1 MSSPADPLVYL
12 NAEFKPLSQA
22 RISVMDRGFLLGD
35 AVYEVIPVFA
45 GIPFRLA
52 HHLERLDRSLAAV
65 QIENPL
71 SGEQWTAVIDRLLE
85 QYPQQDQSVYL
96 QVTRG
101 IAPAR
106 DHVFPQQATPTVFIM
121 TRPVDPSTL
130 PDPGQGITAITVDD
144 IRWDCCNIK
153 ATTLLANVLA
163 RQQAAER
170 NAAEAI
176 FIRDGHAI
184 EGAASNL
191 FIVRDGLLIT
201 PPKSNKLLP
210 GITRDLVLELC
221 DANTIAYAE
230 TDISLEALIQADE
243 IWLTSSVREI
253 VPVIE
258 LDGRPVGDAKPGP
271 LWLEIRALY
280 DQYKNRLREQ
290 CLNRN

>member
-1 MSSPADPLVYL
+1 MRASQADPLVYL

-22 RISVMDRGFLLGD
+22 CISVMDRGFLLGD

-45 GIPFRLA
+45 GIPFRLE
-52 HHLERLDRSLAAV
+52 HHLQRLDRSLHAI

-71 SGEQWTAVIDRLLE
+71 PDKQWGEIIERLLE
-85 QYPQQDQSVYL
+85 QYPHQDQSVYL

-101 IAPAR
+101 VAPAR
-106 DHVFPQQATPTVFIM
+106 DHVFPRQAVPTVFVM
-121 TRPVDPSTL
+121 TKPVDPSTL
-130 PDPGQGITAITVDD
+130 PDPHQGIVAVTLDD
-144 IRWDCCNIK
+144 IRWDYCNIK

-163 RQQAAER
+163 RQQAAEQ

-191 FIVRDGLLIT
+191 FVVHDKLLIT

-221 DANTIAYAE
+221 DANSIAYAE
-230 TDISLEALIQADE
+230 TEISLETLEQADE

-258 LDGRPVGDAKPGP
+258 LNGKPVSDAKPGP

-280 DQYKNRLREQ
+280 DQYKQKLREQ
-290 CLNRN
+290 AGGR